1 MTYFKQIELPA
12 NMTLE
17 QIFQEVW
24 KGAKSQN
31 FELSL
36 IKNEFNET
44 TCMYRNGSGLKCNA
58 GHLISDADYSPEM
71 ECKISTE
78 IFIGTEAQMDMLR
91 YLQRCHDGS
100 DTAEEHEQKLRDYA
114 EICHYEIPQS

>member
-1 MTYFKQIELPA
+1 MTFTKIKLPE
-12 NMTLE
+12 NLTLE
-17 QIFQEVW
+17 QIFQAVW
-24 KGAKSQN
+24 NGAKSQN

-36 IKNEFNET
+36 ITDAGINET

-58 GHLISDADYSPEM
+58 GHLIPDEDYSPEM
-71 ECKISTE
+71 ECKVSTD

-100 DTAEEHEQKLRDYA
+100 GTAEEHERKLRDYA